1 MRSVNYSP
9 LGGVTA
15 PPTWVWVCLGMGLP
29 QKNCPPPGV
38 KWAEQAEKI
47 ALSPFWISDFG
58 SQIRVL
64 THLKKS
70 LESLGF
76 WDRTRRGLTCNGDTH
91 PSDPPLT
98 FQRGVPSR
106 ISGKGG
112 SDLREMRGRR
122 YVEKMTPVF

>member
-58 SQIRVL
+58 SQIF
-64 THLKKS
+64 
-70 LESLGF
+70 F
-76 WDRTRRGLTCNGDTH
+76 W
-91 PSDPPLT
+91 S
-98 FQRGVPSR
+98 
-106 ISGKGG
+106 K
-112 SDLREMRGRR
+112 
-122 YVEKMTPVF
+122 